1 MKNNTKTLAVCG
13 IMTAMSVVLSF
24 IKVFELPY
32 GGSITL
38 FSMVPIA
45 FAGYAY
51 GPKWGL
57 ACGTVWGVIEC
68 LLGAS
73 GTLAYLTDNM
83 LNFII
88 CLLFDYIVAFAVVGL
103 SGVFKSKIKNNKA
116 SFALGA
122 GFAVFLRFVCH
133 FVTGYIIWRE
143 YAVDTLSVNEFGL
156 KIVNAFSGEGLAAIY
171 SLVYNGSYM
180 LPEIILTVVGA
191 LVLISIK
198 PVAKELTS
206 KK

>member
-38 FSMVPIA
+38 FSMVPII

-51 GPKWGL
+51 GAKWGL
-57 ACGTVWGVIEC
+57 ACGTVFGIVDC

-83 LNFII
+83 LHFIL
-88 CLLFDYIVAFAVVGL
+88 CLLFDYIVAFAVLGL
-103 SGVFKSKIKNNKA
+103 SGVFKSKVKNTKA

-122 GFAVFLRFVCH
+122 GLAVFLRFVCH
-133 FVTGYIIWRE
+133 FITGFIVWRE

-156 KIVNAFSGEGLAAIY
+156 KIVNTFTGEGLAAVY
-171 SLVYNGSYM
+171 SLIYNGSYM
-180 LPEIILTVVGA
+180 LPE
-191 LVLISIK
+191 LVLSVIGAVVLASIK
-198 PVAKELTS
+198 PLEKELVS

>member
-24 IKVFELPY
+24 VKVFELPY

-45 FAGYAY
+45 FAGYAF
-51 GPKWGL
+51 GVKWGL
-57 ACGTVWGVIEC
+57 ACGTVWGIIEC

-83 LNFII
+83 FNFII

-103 SGVFKSKIKNNKA
+103 SGVFKDKIKNDKA
-116 SFALGA
+116 AFAVGA
-122 GFAVFLRFVCH
+122 GFSVFLRFVCH
-133 FVTGYIIWRE
+133 FATGFIIWRE
-143 YAVDTLSVNEFGL
+143 YAVDTLSVNEFGV
-156 KIVNAFSGEGLAAIY
+156 KIVNTFSGEGLAAIY
-171 SLVYNGSYM
+171 SLIYNGSYM
-180 LPEIILTVVGA
+180 LPELILSVVGA
-191 LVLISIK
+191 LILASIK
-198 PVAKELTS
+198 PL
-206 KK
+206 KKVLN

>member
-24 IKVFELPY
+24 IKIFELPY

-83 LNFII
+83 LNFMI

-103 SGVFKSKIKNNKA
+103 SGAFKKKIKNRKA
-116 SFALGA
+116 SFSLGA

-133 FVTGYIIWRE
+133 FATGFIIWRE

-156 KIVNAFSGEGLAAIY
+156 KIVDMFSGEGLAAVY

-180 LPEIILTVVGA
+180 LPELVISVVGA
-191 LVLISIK
+191 LILASIK
-198 PVAKELTS
+198 PLQKELNST
-206 KK
+206 K